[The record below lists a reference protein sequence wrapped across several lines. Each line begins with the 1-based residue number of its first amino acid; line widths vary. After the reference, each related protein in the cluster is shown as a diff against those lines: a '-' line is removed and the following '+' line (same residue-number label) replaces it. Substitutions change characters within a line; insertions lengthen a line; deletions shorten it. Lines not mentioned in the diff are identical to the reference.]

1 MNFEE
6 VLGLALLAGWV
17 WFWVDSLGARERALA
32 VCARAC
38 ADSQVQFL
46 DQTVALKRLRL
57 GRHADG
63 RMRLRRLYA
72 FEFSTDGA
80 NRRRGSAELLGRRVV
95 ALSLDMPEGN
105 TFLSS
110 AP

>member
-1 MNFEE
+1 MNVEE
-6 VLGLALLAGWV
+6 VLGLAVLAGLI

-38 ADSQVQFL
+38 ADNDVQFL

-57 GRHADG
+57 GRGPDG
-63 RMRLRRLYA
+63 RMRLRRLYG

-95 ALSLDMPEGN
+95 ALSLEMPEGT
-105 TFLSS
+105 TFVSQ
-110 AP
+110 